1 MGPHGKMK
9 LIEIFENN
17 YKKFYRKKVDIQMI
31 YLLFTSSKKNIL
43 KHFNQINCNIQVKSH
58 VKLIEQTICN
68 CCIGLYQNTINMY
81 TYYFAPY
88 MYVSDSQICKKQKI
102 SAKEILAIV
111 LRA

>member
-1 MGPHGKMK
+1 
-9 LIEIFENN
+9 
-17 YKKFYRKKVDIQMI
+17 MI

-81 TYYFAPY
+81 TYYFAPC

>member
-17 YKKFYRKKVDIQMI
+17 YKKFYRKKSRYTNDLFII
-31 YLLFTSSKKNIL
+31 YIFQKKNIL

-102 SAKEILAIV
+102 SAK
-111 LRA
+111 